1 MGTTT
6 LSVSF
11 QATDTST
18 YGTVPVTM
26 TVPITITGATLL
38 VTADNQTMPYGG
50 PIPPLTATITGFVAG
65 DVPSQVTGTAACTTN
80 ATLTTPV
87 SGNPYAINCT
97 QGSLAEPNYTF
108 TFAPGT
114 MTETAATPTVSL
126 GCQEVTYDGN
136 PHSCQG
142 VAIGADGTT
151 PVAGNWGYSPAS
163 ETAPGSYPVTGTFTS
178 SDPNYVTTPLIATG
192 TLVIDI
198 ATSSVT
204 LTCPSSVPYSGTA
217 QTPCTA
223 AAVGSGGLNQ
233 NLTPAISYS
242 PNTNV
247 GTVTVTVSFAGDT
260 NHTGSSNTTTFAI
273 SPVAVTAAAST
284 YTWVYNGSTE
294 NLPACTVTGNYTVA

>member
-1 MGTTT
+1 MATYLPGSDAEFAGSSSAIEVAVVNYITPLLTWPAPTSIVYGTPLSVIQLNATAADPVNTTTVDGVFTYTPAANTVLAVGTTT

-11 QATDTST
+11 QATDTSI

-50 PIPPLTATITGFVAG
+50 PIPPLTDTITGFVAG

-80 ATLTTPV
+80 ATLTTTV

-114 MTETAATPTVSL
+114 LTETAATPTVSL

-163 ETAPGSYPVTGTFTS
+163 ELQPRA
-178 SDPNYVTTPLIATG
+178 AT
-192 TLVIDI
+192 
-198 ATSSVT
+198 
-204 LTCPSSVPYSGTA
+204 
-217 QTPCTA
+217 Q
-223 AAVGSGGLNQ
+223 
-233 NLTPAISYS
+233 
-242 PNTNV
+242 
-247 GTVTVTVSFAGDT
+247 
-260 NHTGSSNTTTFAI
+260 
-273 SPVAVTAAAST
+273 
-284 YTWVYNGSTE
+284 
-294 NLPACTVTGNYTVA
+294 